1 MNYKLSFHR
10 VQIGFLNE
18 VTRYLNVE
26 LYVDGDHVDS
36 AILEKDDILWLLN
49 QEEQP
54 PSLGDTDLA
63 SKVE

>member
-1 MNYKLSFHR
+1 MNYKLNFHR

-36 AILEKDDILWLLN
+36 AVLEKDDILWLLN
-49 QEEQP
+49 QEE
-54 PSLGDTDLA
+54 
-63 SKVE
+63 